1 MPFTKGKS
9 GNPSGRPAGSLNKV
23 TAEQRSFILSFLK
36 RNRKQFEQDMAAL
49 EPRDRTAIYER
60 LMAYA
65 LPKPQAV
72 TLAPNEDA
80 DGMTFRVEF
89 GTANATR
96 QTSEPDGS
104 TPANDGGK

>member
-1 MPFTKGKS
+1 MPFAKGKS

-23 TAEQRSFILSFLK
+23 TAEQRNFILSFLK
-36 RNRKQFEQDMAAL
+36 RNRKQFETDMAAL

-60 LMAYA
+60 LMSYA

-72 TLAPNEDA
+72 VIGPNEDA
-80 DGMTFRVEF
+80 DNMTFRVEF

-96 QTSEPDGS
+96 STSGDDAAE
-104 TPANDGGK
+104 K